1 MYNVNEIKKFKDL
14 EKIRIPADF
23 DYVNAH
29 GLSNEL
35 REKLALIQPTSLGQ
49 ASRTDGI
56 TPAAISVL
64 MVAISA
70 FQKNKA
76 S

>member
-1 MYNVNEIKKFKDL
+1 EIKKFKDL
-14 EKIRIPADF
+14 EKIRIPKDF
-23 DYVNAH
+23 DYTAAH

-35 REKLALIQPTSLGQ
+35 REKLTLIQPHSLGQ
-49 ASRTDGI
+49 ASRTDGM

-70 FQKNKA
+70 FQKNNKNA
-76 S
+76 